1 MRHHLQKTLY
11 LEHIRLISEA
21 WEVDPEDEKE
31 FWGRVKKRLLQADP
45 AHLDEDISK
54 EQHQELLQDIMSR
67 YANEIIGHFEPNM
80 FWFARQL
87 LVRVFARLFN
97 SHFGGFKGIF
107 NPQEKLKDKL
117 IVAGPVE
124 KLRNLSLKGTVI
136 LVPTHFSN
144 LDSAIIGFGMDYI
157 GMPAFQ
163 YGAGLNLFN
172 SKIFSFFGI
181 IALHH
186 FQNIFSIL
194 TVLLAGTTILIFP
207 IKLKH

>member
-1 MRHHLQKTLY
+1 VKHGKWT
-11 LEHIRLISEA
+11 
-21 WEVDPEDEKE
+21 PEDEKE

-107 NPQEKLKDKL
+107 NPQEKTERQVNCGWSGGKT
-117 IVAGPVE
+117 P
-124 KLRNLSLKGTVI
+124 
-136 LVPTHFSN
+136 
-144 LDSAIIGFGMDYI
+144 
-157 GMPAFQ
+157 
-163 YGAGLNLFN
+163 
-172 SKIFSFFGI
+172 
-181 IALHH
+181 
-186 FQNIFSIL
+186 
-194 TVLLAGTTILIFP
+194 
-207 IKLKH
+207 